1 MGEDDKVMAC
11 HGRWRP
17 TDAWLWVVAAKL
29 WLVVDCHGWS
39 HNLVMPVDHA
49 DFMKYVV
56 DNTLYVHSENI
67 DITLELKT
75 LSGWFP
81 NNFLKTNAEKC
92 HLILS

>member
-1 MGEDDKVMAC
+1 MLGC
-11 HGRWRP
+11 GW
-17 TDAWLWVVAAKL
+17 WQQSY
-29 WLVVDCHGWS
+29 GWS
-39 HNLVMPVDHA
+39 YSLVMPVDHA

-67 DITLELKT
+67 DITLELSEVGKT

-92 HLILS
+92 HLVLS